1 MKPAITAF
9 TAAALAL
16 VSASAFAITDVEL
29 QATIQQRLAGDR
41 TGACMAVAVVEKD
54 TIART
59 FTCANADD
67 AGRIDGNS
75 AFEIGSVS
83 KTMTAALLAEWI
95 VRGEASLDDPLAD
108 WLPEGTVVPEFDGQP
123 ILLRHIVTH
132 TSGLPPLPP
141 GMDPTNPADP
151 YADLSEQALLAALA
165 EVTLESAPGGQFTY
179 SNFAS
184 MVLSAAVARRAGSD
198 FETLIK
204 QRLFA
209 PLGMDSAFLTT
220 PPAGIRAAVGHTP
233 NAAPAPAWHFATNL
247 AGVGGVR
254 ATLDDMVGYVQ
265 GLLGWTDAP
274 IAPALELAQ
283 QPVSDDPPFAMNW
296 MLVPLDGRNVHVH
309 EGGTGG
315 FSAFVAVD
323 HERQR
328 GAVVLSDTA
337 WHSLGG
343 LSGLGLNLLEAA
355 VPMGTPRKLANPSQE
370 LLDALVGEYQLHG
383 AMKMSLRQRDG
394 RLFVQAEGQDELEMA
409 YDDAGDF
416 SPLLFDATLRPQ
428 RGADGGY
435 SFLWIQGGGVLPA
448 TRIAVDEDET
458 PAPAAASADDLQA
471 YAGRYPLMRGFSLTV
486 RVRRGQ
492 LEAQATGQGAF
503 PLQANGQDRFAA
515 PAFGI
520 EIQFKRDA
528 AGQVESLELYQGG
541 HVLSGE
547 RQ

>member
-1 MKPAITAF
+1 VKPAITAF
-9 TAAALAL
+9 TAAALTL
-16 VSASAFAITDVEL
+16 VSTSAFAITDVEL
-29 QATIQQRLAGDR
+29 QATIQQRLSGDR
-41 TGACMAVAVVEKD
+41 TGACMAVAVVEQEHV
-54 TIART
+54 ART
-59 FTCANADD
+59 FTCANPDD
-67 AGRIDGNS
+67 AGRIDAAS

-123 ILLRHIVTH
+123 MLLRHIVTH

-141 GMDPTNPADP
+141 GMAPANPADP
-151 YADLSEQALLAALA
+151 YADLSEDALLAALA
-165 EVTLESAPGGQFTY
+165 EVTLEAAPGTQFTY

-184 MVLSAAVARRAGSD
+184 MVLSSAVARRAGTD
-198 FETLIK
+198 FETLIQ

-209 PLGMDSAFLTT
+209 PLGMDSAYIGT
-220 PPAGIRAAVGHTP
+220 PREGIRAAVGHTP

-265 GLLGWTDAP
+265 GLLGWTDAA

-296 MLVPLDGRNVHVH
+296 MLAPLGGRSVRVH

-328 GAVVLSDTA
+328 GAVILSDTA
-337 WHSLGG
+337 WHSIGG
-343 LSGLGLNLLEAA
+343 LSSLGLHLLDDT
-355 VPMGTPRKLANPSQE
+355 VPMGAPRKLAAPLQE
-370 LLDALVGEYQLHG
+370 LLDGLVGDYQVQGL
-383 AMKMSLRQRDG
+383 KLTLRQRDG

-409 YDDAGDF
+409 HDDAGDF
-416 SPLLFDATLRPQ
+416 FPLVFDATLRPQ
-428 RGADGGY
+428 RGADGTY
-435 SFLWIQGGGVLPA
+435 SFLWIQGGGALPA
-448 TRIAVDEDET
+448 TRIAADDDET
-458 PAPAAASADDLQA
+458 PAPAAASTDDFEA
-471 YAGRYPLMRGFSLTV
+471 YAGRYPLMRGFALTV

-503 PLQANGQDRFAA
+503 PLQAKGGDRFAA

-528 AGQVESLELYQGG
+528 AGQVESLDLYQGG
-541 HVLSGE
+541 HVLSGQ

>member
-1 MKPAITAF
+1 MRSAITAF
-9 TAAALAL
+9 ITAALAFA
-16 VSASAFAITDVEL
+16 SASAFAMSEVEL

-41 TGACMAVAVVEKD
+41 TGACMAVAVVEQERV
-54 TIART
+54 ARS
-59 FTCANADD
+59 FTCANPDD
-67 AGRIDGNS
+67 AGRIDANS

-95 VRGEASLDDPLAD
+95 VRGEASLDDALAD
-108 WLPEGTVVPEFDGQP
+108 WLPEGTAVPDFEYQP

-141 GMDPTNPADP
+141 GMAPANPADP
-151 YADLSEQALLAALA
+151 YADLSEDALLAALA
-165 EVTLESAPGGQFTY
+165 DVTLDAAPGTQFTY

-184 MVLSAAVARRAGSD
+184 MLLSCAVARRAGTD

-209 PLGMDSAFLTT
+209 QLGMEGAYITA
-220 PPAGIRAAVGHTP
+220 PRAGIRAAVGHTP

-265 GLLGWTDAP
+265 GLLGWTDAA
-274 IAPALELAQ
+274 ITPALELAQ
-283 QPVSDDPPFAMNW
+283 QPVSADPPFAMNW
-296 MLVPLDGRNVHVH
+296 MLVPLGGRSVRVH

-328 GAVVLSDTA
+328 GAVILSDTA

-343 LSGLGLNLLEAA
+343 LSSLGLHLLDEE
-355 VPMGTPRKLANPSQE
+355 VPMGAARKQIAPPQE
-370 LLDALVGEYQLHG
+370 LLDALVGDWQLHG
-383 AMKMSLRQRDG
+383 AMKITLRQRDG
-394 RLFVQAEGQDELEMA
+394 RLFVQAEGQDEVEMA

-416 SPLLFDATLRPQ
+416 FPLMFDAALCPQ

-435 SFLWIQGGGVLPA
+435 SFLWIQGGGALPA
-448 TRIAVDEDET
+448 TRIAADSEPSEAS
-458 PAPAAASADDLQA
+458 APSADDLQV
-471 YAGRYPLMRGFSLTV
+471 YVGSYPLMRGFSLSV

-503 PLQANGQDRFAA
+503 PLLAKGGDRFAA

-520 EIQFKRDA
+520 EIQFKRDT
-528 AGQVESLELYQGG
+528 AGQVESLDLYQGG
-541 HVLSGE
+541 YVLSGK